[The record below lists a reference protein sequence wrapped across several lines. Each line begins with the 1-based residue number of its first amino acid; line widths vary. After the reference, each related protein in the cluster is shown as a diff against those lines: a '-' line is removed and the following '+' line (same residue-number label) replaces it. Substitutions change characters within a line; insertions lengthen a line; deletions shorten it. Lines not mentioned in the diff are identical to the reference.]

1 MINIKILF
9 LLILFCCIRS
19 ICIAQPNELLH
30 IRPFGTNPGNLK
42 MYAYAPKSR
51 DTTKALPLVVVLH
64 GCTQTAHICA
74 KQTGW
79 NALSERHGFYV
90 VYPEQIILNNIENC
104 FNWFKEKD
112 QERGKGEPE
121 SIKQMIDYMQV
132 HYKINTSKIYV
143 IGMSAGG
150 AMSTVMISVYPELF
164 DKGGVMA
171 GGPYKASTSVV
182 GSAKVMFG
190 TKIKSPENWSQ
201 LIKNQNPNYTGSYP
215 ELVIFHGNHDLVV
228 NVNNAKQ
235 LIKQWTHLNNTDEI
249 PDETTAWFDGNPEVE
264 LNIYHKR
271 NKQSLIYYYKIKDL
285 GHSVPLDT
293 GACPRQGGHIDLF
306 STQKKFFSTY
316 WAADFFGL
324 IKQPY
329 FITGDTSSTLDKVQT
344 YFVPEN
350 TTSTYKW
357 HISQGSEIIGDET
370 KARIQVKFGNV
381 SGIISVTETFA
392 NGCKNDA
399 SKVYVNVVANK

>member
-1 MINIKILF
+1 
-9 LLILFCCIRS
+9 
-19 ICIAQPNELLH
+19 
-30 IRPFGTNPGNLK
+30 
-42 MYAYAPKSR
+42 MYAYAPKQI
-51 DTTKALPLVVVLH
+51 DTSNTLPLVVVLH

-79 NALSERHGFYV
+79 NTLAERHQFYV
-90 VYPEQIILNNIENC
+90 VYPEQLILNNVENC

-112 QERGKGEPE
+112 QTRHGGEPE
-121 SIKQMIDYMQV
+121 SIKQMIDYMQA
-132 HYKINTSKIYV
+132 HYKIDASKIYV

-150 AMSTVMISVYPELF
+150 AMSSIMISVYPELF

-171 GGPYKASTSVV
+171 GGPYKAATSVA

-190 TKIKSPENWSQ
+190 AKIKSPENWSQ
-201 LIKNQNPNYTGSYP
+201 LIKEQNPNYTGSYP
-215 ELVIFHGNHDLVV
+215 ELIIFHGNHDLVV

-235 LIKQWTHLNNTDEI
+235 LIKQWSHLNNTDEL
-249 PDETTAWFDGNPEVE
+249 PDETTTWFDGNPDVE
-264 LNIYHKR
+264 LSIYHKR
-271 NKQSLIYYYKIKDL
+271 NKEALIYYYKTKDL
-285 GHSVPLDT
+285 GHAVPLDT
-293 GACPRQGGHIDLF
+293 GSCPRQGGNIDAF
-306 STQKKFFSTY
+306 SKQKKFFSTY

-329 FITGDTSSTLDKVQT
+329 SIIGNSSSTLDSTQT

-350 TTSTYKW
+350 KTSSYKW
-357 HISQGSEIIGDET
+357 HIPQGSEIIGDET
-370 KARIQVKFGNV
+370 KASIQVKFGNV

-399 SKVYVNVVANK
+399 SQILVTIKEQK